1 VLRLQRL
8 ARAIDRVNETIGQIV
23 AWAALALV
31 VLVFALVVLRYVFG
45 LGAIFAEEAA
55 IYLHAALFLLAA
67 GYTLLHDAHV
77 RVDVFYRDAAPRTKA
92 WIDLLGTL
100 LLLLPVCVLLWWVSW
115 PYVAASWAVRESS
128 PEASGIPAVF
138 LLKTLLLVFP
148 VILALQGAA
157 MALHALLVL
166 TWYESPPE
174 RREGLP
180 PGQEI

>member
-1 VLRLQRL
+1 MLRLQRL
-8 ARAIDRVNETIGQIV
+8 ARAIDRVNETIGRIV

-31 VLVFALVVLRYVFG
+31 LLVFAVVVLRYAFG

-77 RVDVFYRDAAPRTKA
+77 RVDLLYRDATPRTKA
-92 WIDLLGTL
+92 WIDLLGAL

-115 PYVAASWAVRESS
+115 PYVAASWAVREAS
-128 PEASGIPAVF
+128 PEASGIPAVY

-148 VILALQGAA
+148 VLLGLQGIA
-157 MALHALLVL
+157 MTLHALLVL

-174 RREGLP
+174 QREGLP